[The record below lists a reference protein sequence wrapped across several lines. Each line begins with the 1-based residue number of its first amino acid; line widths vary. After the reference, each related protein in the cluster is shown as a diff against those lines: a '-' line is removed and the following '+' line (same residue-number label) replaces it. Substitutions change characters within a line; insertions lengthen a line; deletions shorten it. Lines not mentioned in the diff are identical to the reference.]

1 MYPRAEDFYDPV
13 RVVFKKYR
21 RILRP
26 RRANFLQKFSFT
38 KYLAIYDLSTKVT
51 VEKYQINYC

>member
-13 RVVFKKYR
+13 QYSKS
-21 RILRP
+21 I
-26 RRANFLQKFSFT
+26 AASCGQEEQNFLQKFSLT